1 MRGKGTKMMVK
12 LDASQP
18 LTMQNDNDKQYN

>member
-12 LDASQP
+12 LDASQA
-18 LTMQNDNDKQYN
+18 LILQNDNDKQYN